1 MFQEFL
7 RIPGKGGNEQC
18 EGDGLKRTYSGCC
31 LENGE
36 EEQREYGCSDYS
48 PAEHKHMGDVTISIG
63 RRELIKRVTEVVQ
76 WIKLGSRRKE
86 SGITFS

>member
-1 MFQEFL
+1 MAVVTTAQL
-7 RIPGKGGNEQC
+7 RI
-18 EGDGLKRTYSGCC
+18 L
-31 LENGE
+31 
-36 EEQREYGCSDYS
+36 
-48 PAEHKHMGDVTISIG
+48 TISTG